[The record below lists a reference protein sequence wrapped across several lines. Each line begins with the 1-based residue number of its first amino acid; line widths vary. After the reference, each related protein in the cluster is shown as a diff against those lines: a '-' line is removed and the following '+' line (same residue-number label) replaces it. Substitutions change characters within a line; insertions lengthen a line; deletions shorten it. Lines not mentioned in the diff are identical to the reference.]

1 MEHKKFVPQ
10 LLVRSD
16 VRSGAGGG
24 WVNGV
29 WYPDMS
35 GVCGTTT
42 TPPTIPPTIPPT
54 VPPPPTTG
62 GGWVNGVWYPDRSG
76 TCG

>member
-1 MEHKKFVPQ
+1 MEHKKVVPQ
-10 LLVRSD
+10 LQVRSH

-24 WVNGV
+24 YVNGV

-42 TPPTIPPTIPPT
+42 TPPST
-54 VPPPPTTG
+54 PPPTTPPPTSS
-62 GGWVNGVWYPDRSG
+62 GVMS
-76 TCG
+76 TVCGSRI